1 MSPDPADNRPS
12 AALQR
17 QSRLSLYLAL
27 AYLLLIAYASLN
39 PFSRWRMPPDDLLG
53 FVHLQRPRYI
63 TRGDI
68 IINLL
73 AYLPLGLLLAVALA
87 RVGRAGA
94 VALATGA
101 GLAVSLAMETLQQM
115 VPGRIASNLDL
126 LHNAL
131 GTLAGALLA
140 LVFLRAAAA
149 GSSDLWR
156 GPWLQPGRLVDLGLV
171 LAVLWLIGQ
180 ANPSLPLMGTRVFES
195 AVPLE
200 RLYQAHTF
208 SLVQAGLSLA
218 NTLLFGVLIS
228 LLLLPLRSPFTV
240 STAAVAGIALGK
252 LLAGVVLLK
261 SEALLQWLG
270 PEAAI
275 GTAYGIAFLGL
286 IAPTPR
292 TARVAVGLAAA
303 AASLVLAYAFEGP
316 ANTSAVMRLFSW
328 RYGHLLNFNGLTR
341 LLAELWP
348 MLAIVYFATA
358 RDVKREA

>member
-1 MSPDPADNRPS
+1 MSLDSADNRPS
-12 AALQR
+12 AVLHR

-39 PFSRWRMPPDDLLG
+39 PFSGWRMPPDDLLG
-53 FVHLQRPRYI
+53 FINLPRPRYI

-73 AYLPLGLLLAVALA
+73 AYLPLGFLLALSLS
-87 RVGRAGA
+87 RLNQPGA
-94 VALATGA
+94 VVLATAA
-101 GLAVSLAMETLQQM
+101 GLAVSLVMETLQQL

-126 LHNAL
+126 LNNAL
-131 GTLAGALLA
+131 GTLGGALLA
-140 LVFLRAAAA
+140 LAFLRATAA
-149 GSSDLWR
+149 GDAGGWR

-171 LAVLWLIGQ
+171 LAALWLFSQ

-200 RLYQAHTF
+200 RLYEAHTF
-208 SLVQAGLSLA
+208 SLVQTGLSLA

-228 LLLLPLRSPFTV
+228 VLLLPQRSPFTV
-240 STAAVAGIALGK
+240 AAAAVAGIAIGK
-252 LLAGVVLLK
+252 LLSGVVLLK

-275 GTAYGIAFLGL
+275 GTAYGIALLGL
-286 IAPTPR
+286 MAHTPR
-292 TARVAVGLAAA
+292 QARLAVALAAA
-303 AASLVLAYAFEGP
+303 VASLVLAYAFEGP

-348 MLAIVYFATA
+348 MLAMAYFAAA
-358 RDVKREA
+358 RHVRRET